1 MSEKKDKHDMGQSK
15 VRVHIDRK
23 QYESPNPTTGLALY
37 ELGHI
42 HHGFELFREVEGS
55 EEDKAIPNDG
65 NEIHLKEDEHFYST
79 KEFKIIVNA
88 RPKEVTSRELSFTE
102 IVSLAFSSPP
112 TGENILFTVTYE
124 KGKGSKPE
132 GTLVEGQSVHIKDGM
147 IFNVTATDKS

>member
-1 MSEKKDKHDMGQSK
+1 MIWGQSK

-79 KEFKIIVNA
+79 KEFQDHRETLV
-88 RPKEVTSRELSFTE
+88 PKRLLQENYRLPRLSLWHL
-102 IVSLAFSSPP
+102 VVPP
-112 TGENILFTVTYE
+112 TGEKHPFLQFTYE
-124 KGKGSKPE
+124 KR
-132 GTLVEGQSVHIKDGM
+132 
-147 IFNVTATDKS
+147 